1 MDILYIL
8 IFSHLNPKA
17 NPQIG
22 TDIELKSTDTRGR
35 LEEIFN
41 LQQDEESTGTP
52 KLCPELP
59 SMCVGDIVAIQYKG
73 KPAGSWNLCTSKG
86 WKYINLEKSD
96 IFDTWVEGDPIS
108 RYNLAN
114 SEGRTDFVEESV

>member
-1 MDILYIL
+1 MNISYIL
-8 IFSHLNPKA
+8 IFSHLNQQVDPEVV
-17 NPQIG
+17 

-59 SMCVGDIVAIQYKG
+59 SMCVGDIVGIQYEG
-73 KPAGSWNLCTSKG
+73 KPNTSWNLCTSKG
-86 WKYINLEKSD
+86 WKYLNPKIFKS
-96 IFDTWVEGDPIS
+96 WAKGDPIS
-108 RYNLAN
+108 RYKLAL
-114 SEGRTDFVEESV
+114 SEGRTDLVEESI